1 MLLNLILTKQQNNAT
16 ERVINQMTNTNSQGG
31 IWHCDSCQKSTTKPS
46 IDHYCECG
54 MSMRYLKFDYKNEQF
69 KY

>member
-16 ERVINQMTNTNSQGG
+16 ERVVNQMTNDNTQGG
-31 IWHCDSCQKSTTKPS
+31 IWYCDSCQNSPTKPS
-46 IDHYCECG
+46 IDHHCECG
-54 MSMRYLKFDYKNEQF
+54 WSLRYIKFDDKNEQY

>member
-1 MLLNLILTKQQNNAT
+1 MLLNLIIDKHQNKAT

-31 IWHCDSCQKSTTKPS
+31 IWYCDSCQISTTKPS

-54 MSMRYLKFDYKNEQF
+54 QSLRYIKFDDKN
-69 KY
+69 